1 MIAVSATGTNA
12 TLHDC
17 KEAKTSNLLSSQE
30 LWSLFQTT
38 NAEAMDHPTGG
49 SAFMPK
55 KCRKRHKQ
63 GFPCRGKIRA
73 FPKSVKQNTSYTQ
86 GRHKARIGER

>member
-55 KCRKRHKQ
+55 KCRKRHKL
-63 GFPCRGKIRA
+63 GFPLPWKDTGL
-73 FPKSVKQNTSYTQ
+73 SEV
-86 GRHKARIGER
+86 GEAEYPLCAG

>member
-12 TLHDC
+12 TLRDC

-49 SAFMPK
+49 QRLCPK
-55 KCRKRHKQ
+55 NAEK
-63 GFPCRGKIRA
+63 GI
-73 FPKSVKQNTSYTQ
+73 N
-86 GRHKARIGER
+86 